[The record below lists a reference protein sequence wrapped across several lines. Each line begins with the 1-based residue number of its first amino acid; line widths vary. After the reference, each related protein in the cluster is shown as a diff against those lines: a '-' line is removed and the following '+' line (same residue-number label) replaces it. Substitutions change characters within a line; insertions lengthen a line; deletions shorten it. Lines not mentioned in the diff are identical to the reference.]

1 MAVYEYQCPKCRKEF
16 ELMRPISEA
25 DKPARCPKC
34 GSKAVKLIS
43 GFASKT
49 GDSIQAPGKPFRK
62 RTAAKVSTAKGQVKT
77 AAAPPGKA
85 KAKTVKASTAKSKTK
100 PVKPSTAKV
109 KTKRVKASTAK
120 GKAKTTKASTAKAK
134 AKTTKPAAT
143 PSKKQRGRK

>member
-25 DKPARCPKC
+25 EKPAKCPKC

-62 RTAAKVSTAKGQVKT
+62 RTSVKVSTAKG
-77 AAAPPGKA
+77 
-85 KAKTVKASTAKSKTK
+85 KAKTVKAPTAKAKAKT
-100 PVKPSTAKV
+100 T
-109 KTKRVKASTAK
+109 KASTAK
-120 GKAKTTKASTAKAK
+120 AKARTAKASTAKAKAKTTKASTAKAK
-134 AKTTKPAAT
+134 AKTTRPAAT
-143 PSKKQRGRK
+143 PSKKQRRRK

>member
-1 MAVYEYQCPKCRKEF
+1 LAKFRRLYQMAVYEYQCPKCRKEF

-62 RTAAKVSTAKGQVKT
+62 RTAAKVSTAKGKVKT

-85 KAKTVKASTAKSKTK
+85 KAKTVKASTAKGKVKTAK
-100 PVKPSTAKV
+100 ALTAKV
-109 KTKRVKASTAK
+109 
-120 GKAKTTKASTAKAK
+120 KAKTTKASTAKAK

>member
-25 DKPARCPKC
+25 EKPARCPKC

-62 RTAAKVSTAKGQVKT
+62 GTSAKVSTTKTKAKT
-77 AAAPPGKA
+77 AKASPGKGKA
-85 KAKTVKASTAKSKTK
+85 KT
-100 PVKPSTAKV
+100 
-109 KTKRVKASTAK
+109 VKASTAK
-120 GKAKTTKASTAKAK
+120 GKAKTV
-134 AKTTKPAAT
+134 AT
-143 PSKKQRGRK
+143 RSKKQRSRK

>member
-25 DKPARCPKC
+25 EKPAKCPKC

-62 RTAAKVSTAKGQVKT
+62 RTSAKVPTAKGKAKT
-77 AAAPPGKA
+77 TKAQPSKA
-85 KAKTVKASTAKSKTK
+85 KAT
-100 PVKPSTAKV
+100 
-109 KTKRVKASTAK
+109 KASTAK
-120 GKAKTTKASTAKAK
+120 GKAKTTK
-134 AKTTKPAAT
+134 PAAT
-143 PSKKQRGRK
+143 RSTKQRSKK

>member
-25 DKPARCPKC
+25 ERPARCPKC

-62 RTAAKVSTAKGQVKT
+62 GTAAKVSTTKT
-77 AAAPPGKA
+77 
-85 KAKTVKASTAKSKTK
+85 KAKTAKAS
-100 PVKPSTAKV
+100 PG
-109 KTKRVKASTAK
+109 K
-120 GKAKTTKASTAKAK
+120 GKAKT
-134 AKTTKPAAT
+134 AAT
-143 PSKKQRGRK
+143 RSKKQRSRK